1 MCHASVL
8 DFVSDMTHEVP
19 TLVNSEKRVIEL
31 GSRDINGSARRV
43 LRRFKPEFYVG
54 VDATSGR
61 GVDVVCD
68 VERVNRL
75 YPKGFFHLVVATE
88 LLEHVYD
95 WRRAIE
101 NMVYLCAPH
110 GYILITTRSEGF
122 PLHDYPEDHWR
133 FSLEDM
139 SEIFKGAYFHTLR
152 EDPEQAGVCCL
163 VKNRPGYGLRSLD
176 TIKLYNINS
185 GERE

>member
-1 MCHASVL
+1 MAR
-8 DFVSDMTHEVP
+8 EVP
-19 TLVNSEKRVIEL
+19 TLATPEKRIIEL

-54 VDATSGR
+54 VDAASGR
-61 GVDVVCD
+61 GVDVVWG
-68 VERVNRL
+68 VESINRL
-75 YPKGFFHLVVATE
+75 YPKGVFDLVVATE
-88 LLEHVYD
+88 LLEHIHD

-101 NMVYLCAPH
+101 NMVYLCADD

-133 FSLEDM
+133 FSLDDM
-139 SEIFKGAYFHTLR
+139 CAIFGTYHTLR
-152 EDPEQAGVCCL
+152 EDPEQNGVLCL
-163 VKNRPGYGLRSLD
+163 IRKRPGYALRPLD
-176 TIKLYNINS
+176 DIKLYNINS